1 MPWATLLTLLLK
13 MVAGLSE
20 YLSRQQ
26 LLEAGKAEAVSAG
39 LQIILDNLT
48 KANDVKAELARNPDG
63 SFAHGVRDKYTR
75 PDE

>member
-1 MPWATLLTLLLK
+1 MAWASLLTTLLKL
-13 MVAGLSE
+13 VAGLSD
-20 YLSRQQ
+20 YLGRQQ

-39 LQIILDNLT
+39 LQSILDNLK
-48 KANDVKAELARNPDG
+48 KADDVKEEFARNPDG